1 MSKRLLGLP
10 KGVATVGITFAVF
23 LGTMSLAEFSMAFE
37 TKAADASQIQ
47 ALPAHY
53 VETFTGHFDAVD
65 GNVYM
70 LAGVDGAGNT
80 TVQIGKDG
88 VLVVDTQ
95 RAANSDELLAA
106 IRRLSNKPIREII
119 NTNADADHFGGNEI
133 LAKAG
138 KRMGFIQQTQDIATS
153 GAVVR
158 SHLKVQDRLSAPTGK
173 TPAVPFALWP
183 TDVFAGESKDL
194 YFNGESIRLLHQPAA
209 HTDGDIIVYF
219 RRSDVISAGDVLS
232 TVSYPVI
239 DLEKG
244 GSIQGMLNA
253 LNFIIDLAIPEDKEE
268 GGTIII
274 PGHGHLCA
282 EADVVLY
289 RDMVTII
296 RDRVQNMIGKGMTL
310 EQVKAAKPTF
320 DYDGLYGSNTGPW
333 TTDMFV
339 EAVYKGLRK

>member
-1 MSKRLLGLP
+1 VTAGLT
-10 KGVATVGITFAVF
+10 VAAFM
-23 LGTMSLAEFSMAFE
+23 GTMALTKFGMAFE
-37 TKAADASQIQ
+37 AKAANASEIQ

-65 GNVYM
+65 GDVYM
-70 LAGVDGAGNT
+70 LTGAGGAGNT

-119 NTNADADHFGGNEI
+119 NTSADADHIGGNEI

-183 TDVFAGESKDL
+183 TDVFASESKDI

-219 RRSDVISAGDVLS
+219 RRSDVISAGDVFS

-244 GSIQGMLNA
+244 GSIKGMLDA
-253 LNFIIDLAIPEDKEE
+253 LNYIIDLAIPEDKEE

-282 EADVVLY
+282 EADVVDY

-296 RDRVQNMIGKGMTL
+296 RDRVQDMIGKGMTL
-310 EQVKAAKPTF
+310 EQVKAARPTF
-320 DYDGLYGSNTGPW
+320 DYDGLYGSNTGAW

-339 EAVYKGLRK
+339 EAVYKGLKK